1 MKKET
6 EKKNF
11 LDNYD
16 FLANAASVNE
26 CTGLIPT
33 PASTFA
39 ERESYD
45 AIFHYRET
53 PAEPNH
59 EKS

>member
-16 FLANAASVNE
+16 FLANAASANE

-33 PASTFA
+33 PASTSA

-53 PAEPNH
+53 PTVPNH
-59 EKS
+59 ENS